1 MIVRSRSV
9 SQKEKEKI
17 GETWTEE
24 IKETGR
30 TRNAYQS
37 PIFELRLDRPL
48 DFIIRLQIDRRP
60 VVLQLFH

>member
-17 GETWTEE
+17 SETWTEE
-24 IKETGR
+24 TKETGR

-37 PIFELRLDRPL
+37 PIFELCLDHAL
-48 DFIIRLQIDRRP
+48 DLVICLLIDRRP